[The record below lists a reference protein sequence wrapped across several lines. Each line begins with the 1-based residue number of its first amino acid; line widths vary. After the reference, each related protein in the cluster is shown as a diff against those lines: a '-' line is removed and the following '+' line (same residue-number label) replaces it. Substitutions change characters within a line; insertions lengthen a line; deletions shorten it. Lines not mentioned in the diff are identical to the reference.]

1 MALNIEKFKIMN
13 FSKHNPC
20 KEYYID
26 TGRER
31 TILETTE
38 TEKNLEVMS
47 TNNDKNSLKVQTA
60 VLKPHRA
67 LRMMRK
73 TFKFI
78 SKILFLKLYTPNT
91 HLV

>member
-1 MALNIEKFKIMN
+1 MN

-26 TGRER
+26 TGTER

-38 TEKNLEVMS
+38 TEKNLGVMS
-47 TNNDKNSLKVQTA
+47 TNNDKNSLQAQIA
-60 VLKPHRA
+60 VLKLHRA
-67 LRMMRK
+67 LGMMRK

-78 SKILFLKLYTPNT
+78 KLF
-91 HLV
+91 